1 MRNDHRADKLALRPR
16 EFVMRSLCGNEHEF
30 ISEQT
35 LDDPLTVTLH
45 VELITQNGELYNPIV
60 TNLRHSFPS
69 NPAAEPIE
77 VFRHF
82 RSL

>member
-1 MRNDHRADKLALRPR
+1 
-16 EFVMRSLCGNEHEF
+16 MRSLCGNEHKS
-30 ISEQT
+30 ISEQP
-35 LDDPLTVTLH
+35 LDDLPTVTLH
-45 VELITQNGELYNPIV
+45 VELNTQNGELYNPIV
-60 TNLRHSFPS
+60 TNFRHSFPS